1 MLPWRKHF
9 LWSLHL
15 QDTEIL
21 LPTEEVPRAPSQP
34 HTRCP
39 PSARTSSVI
48 IQGTHHVSPG
58 LLHLVLL
65 PQPASSRLTLY
76 SVNWMTPL
84 GPLLL
89 RIPACFPA
97 SSAYSPE
104 PFAWHTRR
112 SPAQPLSVCQSHL
125 PNFSQLCP
133 ATNVPP
139 DLLGLPGLRAFC

>member
-1 MLPWRKHF
+1 MLPWRKRF

-34 HTRCP
+34 HTRCL
-39 PSARTSSVI
+39 PSAHTSSVI

-76 SVNWMTPL
+76 SATWMTPL
-84 GPLLL
+84 GPLPAQNTCLL
-89 RIPACFPA
+89 PSILSVQSRALCMAHQVLPSPA
-97 SSAYSPE
+97 SIC
-104 PFAWHTRR
+104 
-112 SPAQPLSVCQSHL
+112 LSVSSPQLL
-125 PNFSQLCP
+125 PTMPCYKCAP
-133 ATNVPP
+133 
-139 DLLGLPGLRAFC
+139 